1 MLRVGSN
8 VVIDNLAARAD
19 LNGSIG
25 VVHRY
30 NEAQQRWNVAVDGEP
45 KKLAIKESSLTVL
58 AEWSWA
64 TGTDTWRPYDAAIC
78 ARLEAA
84 AAEHGDDAEVELTL
98 GGKEYVVK
106 HDGTSWI
113 QQRADNPKQEDDSPR
128 DPNPDE
134 GWDDDGEVYD
144 AYQDVDDAYYED
156 EGEAEA
162 VCYGGAVIEDLD

>member
-1 MLRVGSN
+1 MLRAGSN
-8 VVIDNLAARAD
+8 VFIDGLVARAD

-25 VVHRY
+25 VIHRY
-30 NEAQQRWNVAVDGEP
+30 NEAT
-45 KKLAIKESSLTVL
+45 S
-58 AEWSWA
+58 
-64 TGTDTWRPYDAAIC
+64 
-78 ARLEAA
+78 
-84 AAEHGDDAEVELTL
+84 DD
-98 GGKEYVVK
+98 
-106 HDGTSWI
+106 
-113 QQRADNPKQEDDSPR
+113 EDDSPR